1 MSLPFAGLRAVVGAM
16 LAVSIVVGPALA
28 QVPTPAPL
36 TLTEALRRAEASSP
50 QIEAAEAEVRAAEG
64 RARQAGLGP
73 NPSLSLEVENAL
85 GSGPYSGMDNAETTL
100 AVEQTLELG
109 GKRRARVAAARAE
122 VEAAR
127 ARLAIARADIAF
139 EVRSAFAEVLAA
151 RKRLALAEQAV
162 ERATELARIATKLVE
177 EGREP
182 PLRAYRALTAASE
195 AAVARDA
202 ARAQLASSIRALTLL
217 TGEPEGA
224 FELIEPVLGE
234 SPSYAQLDPSN
245 TLDVQLAELELGA
258 ARARI
263 DVERTARVPDVTVGG
278 GVRQFRDSDDT
289 AFVAG
294 VSVPLP
300 IGNRNQGSIAAA
312 EADATAAQSRRNLA
326 LAQANRRIAD
336 ARAALAAADAR
347 LATLRKLSIPDAE
360 EAVRLARLGYQEGE
374 FSLLEVL
381 DAEQALATARDSLIE
396 AELSRAKALAAL
408 ERAAAH

>member
-1 MSLPFAGLRAVVGAM
+1 MSFPFAGLRAVLGAL
-16 LAVSIVVGPALA
+16 LAVTIATAPASA
-28 QVPTPAPL
+28 QAPTSL
-36 TLTEALRRAEASSP
+36 TLAEALRQAEASSP
-50 QIEAAEAEVRAAEG
+50 QIAAAEADVRAAEG

-73 NPSLSLEVENAL
+73 NPGISLEVENAL

-122 VEAAR
+122 VAAAR
-127 ARLAIARADIAF
+127 ARLAITRAEIAF
-139 EVRSAFAEVLAA
+139 EVRFAFAEVLAA

-162 ERATELARIATKLVE
+162 ERATELARIASKLVE

-195 AAVARDA
+195 AAVARDT
-202 ARAQLASSIRALTLL
+202 ARVQVATSIRALTLL
-217 TGEPEGA
+217 TGEPEGT
-224 FELIEPVLGE
+224 FEIVEPAVGE

-245 TLDVQLAELELGA
+245 TLDVQLAELELAA
-258 ARARI
+258 ARARV
-263 DVERTARVPDVTVGG
+263 DLERTARIPDVTVEG

-300 IGNRNQGSIAAA
+300 IRNRNQGLIAAA
-312 EADATAAQSRRNLA
+312 EAEATAAQSRRNLA

-347 LATLRKLSIPDAE
+347 LATLRRLSLPDAE
-360 EAVRLARLGYQEGE
+360 EAVRLARIGYREGE

-381 DAEQALATARDSLIE
+381 DAEQALANARDSLIE
-396 AELSRAKALAAL
+396 AELARAKALAAL

>member
-1 MSLPFAGLRAVVGAM
+1 MSFPFAGLRAVVGAL
-16 LAVSIVVGPALA
+16 LAVTIATAPAFA
-28 QVPTPAPL
+28 QAPAPH
-36 TLTEALRRAEASSP
+36 TLAEALRQAEASSP
-50 QIEAAEAEVRAAEG
+50 QIAAAEADVRAAEG

-73 NPSLSLEVENAL
+73 NPGISLEVENAL

-100 AVEQTLELG
+100 AIEQSLELG

-127 ARLAIARADIAF
+127 ARLAITRAEIAF

-162 ERATELARIATKLVE
+162 ERATELARIASKLVE

-195 AAVARDA
+195 AAVARDT
-202 ARAQLASSIRALTLL
+202 ARVQVATSIRALTLL
-217 TGEPEGA
+217 TGEPEGT
-224 FELIEPVLGE
+224 FEIVEPAVGE
-234 SPSYAQLDPSN
+234 SPSYAQLDPSS
-245 TLDVQLAELELGA
+245 TLDVQLAELELAA
-258 ARARI
+258 ARARV
-263 DVERTARVPDVTVGG
+263 DVERTGRIPDVTVEG
-278 GVRQFRDSDDT
+278 GVRQFRESGDT

-300 IGNRNQGSIAAA
+300 IRNRNQGSIAAA
-312 EADATAAQSRRNLA
+312 EAEATAAQYRRNLA

-347 LATLRKLSIPDAE
+347 LATLRKLSLPDAE
-360 EAVRLARLGYQEGE
+360 EAVRLARIGYREGE

-396 AELSRAKALAAL
+396 AELARAKALAAL